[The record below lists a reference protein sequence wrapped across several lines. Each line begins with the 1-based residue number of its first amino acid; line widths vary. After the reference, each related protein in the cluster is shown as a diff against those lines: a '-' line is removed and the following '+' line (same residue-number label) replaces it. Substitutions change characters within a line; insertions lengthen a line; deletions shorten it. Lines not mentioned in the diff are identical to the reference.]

1 MAYMAVGSRQILFS
15 DQAAPAQTGTS
26 QREVANLSDNAGVP
40 TVTESTPPVDSTPA
54 QPVSGDAGTQVDV
67 RA

>member
-40 TVTESTPPVDSTPA
+40 ATTAGSAPVEAAPA